1 LRALSIINYT
11 LSIIHTSSQN
21 SIYLMRRFIFLL
33 PWLLSCSMTLW
44 SQARLDS
51 LRFLLNKAQEDTNK
65 VKLFFALAEDYQYN
79 QSKPD
84 TALFYHEQA
93 MKLAQKLSYTAGV
106 FDNLFA
112 KAVILQYNKG
122 DESVVLRDY
131 NQCLKIAEQM
141 GDNRRIS
148 RAYYGMALVND
159 HQRNSEKFLEYVNLA
174 YKHGELAK
182 NAAAKIKPLLALG
195 NYYDQK
201 NQLDT
206 VEFYLLKAYKV
217 FNEMAETPQIQNNH
231 TLILSNLGT
240 VYNKLGKPKEA
251 LFYFQK
257 LLLFSE
263 NIQDIQSLG
272 NLLLTVAQL
281 NFKEKNYDGALKYI
295 DKVLALKKHKA
306 WYIQDNIVDA
316 YLLQSNI
323 YAQTG
328 IFDKALEAHKI
339 GNVLR
344 DSVLK
349 AKTSEDMRLNT
360 LKIQSSFDLEKK
372 QNELK
377 RQELYSMLIAAVL
390 GFIILLALVLY
401 RNIREKEKQN
411 KQLTAQQEQ
420 LELQKEEL
428 GKVNTT
434 KDRLFSIVA
443 HDLRAPLG
451 SLRAL
456 LSLWDAKILSPEKF
470 EDISSK
476 VKSNVNSLH
485 ISLENLLQWSFS
497 QLQGIESKPVRFNIF
512 EKVNEEIAL
521 LADLAELKNI
531 KVNNKI
537 ANDTFVEAD
546 INQIGVVVRNILSNA
561 IKFTKL
567 GGSIYLSNSIK
578 EGKVLIDIKDEGIGM
593 SPDTVQKI
601 FTVGNTNVRRG
612 TANEKGTGL
621 GLIVVK
627 EFIEKNNGHL
637 NIDSAENK
645 GTVITF
651 SLKEG

>member
-1 LRALSIINYT
+1 MSISLT
-11 LSIIHTSSQN
+11 C
-21 SIYLMRRFIFLL
+21 RFAIFGF
-33 PWLLSCSMTLW
+33 WFLSCSMTVW
-44 SQARLDS
+44 CQARVDS
-51 LRFLLNKAQEDTNK
+51 LRFLLSKAKEDTNK
-65 VKLFFALAEDYQYN
+65 VHLFFALAEDYQYN
-79 QSKPD
+79 QSKSD
-84 TALFYHEQA
+84 TAIFYHEQA
-93 MKLAQKLSYTAGV
+93 MKLAQKLSYTEGV

-112 KAVILQYNKG
+112 KAIIQQYNKG

-131 NQCLKIAEQM
+131 NECLKMAERLS
-141 GDNRRIS
+141 DNRRIS

-159 HQRNSEKFLEYVNLA
+159 HQHNSEKFLEYVNLA
-174 YKHGELAK
+174 YKHGELSK
-182 NAAAKIKPLLALG
+182 NPTAKIKPLLAIS
-195 NYYDQK
+195 NYFDER
-201 NQLDT
+201 NLLDS
-206 VEFYLLKAYKV
+206 VEVYLLKAYKV
-217 FNEMAETPQIQNNH
+217 FNEMAGTPQIQSNH
-231 TLILSNLGT
+231 VMVLSNLGA
-240 VYNKLGKPKEA
+240 VYNRLGKPKEA
-251 LFYFQK
+251 LFYYQR

-263 NIQDIQSLG
+263 NIKDIQSLSH
-272 NLLLTVAQL
+272 LLLTVAQL
-281 NFKEKNYDGALKYI
+281 NYKEKNYVGALKYI
-295 DKVLALKKHKA
+295 DRVLALKKHKA
-306 WYIQDNIVDA
+306 WYVQDNIVDA
-316 YLLQSNI
+316 YLLQCDI

-328 IFDKALEAHKI
+328 VFDKALDAHKI
-339 GNVLR
+339 GNALR

-360 LKIQSSFDLEKK
+360 LKIQSAFDLEKK

-377 RQELYSMLIAAVL
+377 RQELYSILIASVL
-390 GFIILLALVLY
+390 GLILFFSVLLY
-401 RNIREKEKQN
+401 KNVREKEKQN
-411 KQLTAQQEQ
+411 KQLTIQQEQ

-428 GKVNTT
+428 ARVNTT

-456 LSLWDAKILSPEKF
+456 LSLWDAKMLSPEKF
-470 EDISSK
+470 EEISTK

-485 ISLENLLQWSFS
+485 VSLENLLQWSFS
-497 QLQGIESKPVRFNIF
+497 QLQGIESKPVRFNIY
-512 EKVNEEIAL
+512 EKIKEEMAL

-531 KVNNKI
+531 KINNSV
-537 ANDTFVEAD
+537 APDVFVEAD

-567 GGSIYLSNSIK
+567 GGSISLSNSLK
-578 EGKVLIDIKDEGIGM
+578 DNEVFIDIKDEGIGM

-627 EFIEKNNGHL
+627 EFIEKNNGDL
-637 NIDSAENK
+637 TIDSVENE

-651 SLKEG
+651 SLKKG